1 MQLRDL
7 AVPKIVEG
15 SFSSDLATFS
25 FISRGCQW
33 IEKCS
38 RASIVL
44 PIQRRNSNPIKIQ
57 HNLWVK
63 IYLTVLLITEYS
75 STLGKSIFEA
85 IIQNTD
91 QLHHRSFS
99 FMAMFD
105 HQNPSACANVWQF
118 ALKNR
123 YYIATNYLL
132 HYTFTPSK
140 PNEAG
145 KEQTADTCLDPKHIN
160 INSSREAFLPFYS
173 TILLSRQVVWNIF
186 HAYESK
192 H

>member
-1 MQLRDL
+1 ML
-7 AVPKIVEG
+7 
-15 SFSSDLATFS
+15 
-25 FISRGCQW
+25 
-33 IEKCS
+33 
-38 RASIVL
+38 VL

-63 IYLTVLLITEYS
+63 IYSTVILIAEYS
-75 STLGKSIFEA
+75 STLVKSIFEA
-85 IIQNTD
+85 LCRTPSNYIIE
-91 QLHHRSFS
+91 FFC

-105 HQNPSACANVWQF
+105 HRNLSVCANVWQF
-118 ALKNR
+118 ALKYR

-132 HYTFTPSK
+132 HYTSTPSNPK
-140 PNEAG
+140 EAG